1 MSDIDICLDFHR
13 CYGVLLSSAVVCDG
27 LELSNLGM
35 YSSPLPEL
43 SNLGMYSSPLLERH
57 PLGSI

>member
-27 LELSNLGM
+27 LYLLN
-35 YSSPLPEL
+35 YFWSSSRCIPETMVAQPIL
-43 SNLGMYSSPLLERH
+43 AV
-57 PLGSI
+57 